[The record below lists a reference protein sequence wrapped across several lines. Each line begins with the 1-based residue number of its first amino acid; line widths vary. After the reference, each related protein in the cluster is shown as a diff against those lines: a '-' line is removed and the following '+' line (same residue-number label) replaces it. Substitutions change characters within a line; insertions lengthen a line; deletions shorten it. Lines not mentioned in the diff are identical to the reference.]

1 MSASTDIALFSEPRP
16 SRFSMMRRI
25 ADSYLGRAFLSPFHG
40 IVLGALASACMFS
53 QSALP
58 VVFGV
63 PLAEVLV
70 LGALPRWDRFRR
82 RVDELRRERDR
93 LQRERDRTA
102 LMIRM
107 GEDHRCTLN
116 ELERL
121 AAIIRSRVPFD
132 DAGALAD
139 LRVDELIDTYAR
151 IAVAHDEAEVLV
163 DRMRL
168 EDRAIG
174 LEADAAGGRIAE
186 LAQRRRACR
195 RDNEKKLAKMVE
207 QLRTIEEAVKLL
219 HERTVLAVDVTSI
232 NERVDTFL
240 AEIEEGGS
248 LVEAF
253 LSLAIDHDRAV

>member
-1 MSASTDIALFSEPRP
+1 MSASTDIAVFHDLKPG
-16 SRFSMMRRI
+16 RFPTMRRL

-58 VVFGV
+58 VVFGI
-63 PLAEVLV
+63 PLAEVLI
-70 LGALPRWDRFRR
+70 LGALPRWDRFRK
-82 RVDELRRERDR
+82 RVDEMRRERER
-93 LQRERDRTA
+93 VIREKERTA
-102 LMIRM
+102 LMVRM
-107 GEDHRCTLN
+107 DEDHRCTLN

-121 AAIIRSRVPFD
+121 ACAIRGRVPFD

-139 LRVDELIDTYAR
+139 LRVDELINTYAR

-168 EDRAIG
+168 EDRALG
-174 LEADAAGGRIAE
+174 NEADAAGGRIAE

-195 RDNEKKLAKMVE
+195 RDNERKLATLQE

-219 HERTVLAVDVTSI
+219 HERTVLAVDVASI

-240 AEIEEGGS
+240 AEIEDGGS
-248 LVEAF
+248 LVETF
-253 LSLAIDHDRAV
+253 LSLAVDDRAV